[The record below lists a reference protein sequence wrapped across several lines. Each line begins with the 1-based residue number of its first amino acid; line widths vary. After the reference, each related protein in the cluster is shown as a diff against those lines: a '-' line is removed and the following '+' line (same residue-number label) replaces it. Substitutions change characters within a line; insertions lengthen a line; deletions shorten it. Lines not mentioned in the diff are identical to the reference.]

1 MFYRLVEWPKCD
13 VVGIL
18 VWLWE
23 TGEGRGVEVTYT
35 PPPPRNLF
43 NSLQVVMVTVALRF
57 DPSPVR

>member
-1 MFYRLVEWPKCD
+1 